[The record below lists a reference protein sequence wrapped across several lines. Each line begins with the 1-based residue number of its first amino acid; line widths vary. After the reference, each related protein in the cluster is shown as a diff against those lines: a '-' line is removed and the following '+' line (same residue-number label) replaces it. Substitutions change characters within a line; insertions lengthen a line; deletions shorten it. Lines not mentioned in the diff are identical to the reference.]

1 MIKPKPKIS
10 TLCLVFSRN
19 SWPCYQLSLRLHSY
33 PKCLITLGSILCN
46 ISIFISPNTRIGHL
60 QGHTILIVK
69 TLERKEIKK
78 WSPVI
83 PASAGENTLFTLV
96 QWTTKNTCS
105 FDIKKASN
113 FIFQDPS
120 KNMRAHFRFSPKF
133 GLFRMCWLCLFTKAC
148 SEYNLAQ

>member
-1 MIKPKPKIS
+1 MTPWLLSSVWAKNKSIS
-10 TLCLVFSRN
+10 WTSARSLINSQHRISSLCLVFSKN
-19 SWPCYQLSLRLHSY
+19 SRPSYQLSLCLHSY

-60 QGHTILIVK
+60 QGHTILIEK

-83 PASAGENTLFTLV
+83 SASVGENTLFTLV

-113 FIFQDPS
+113 FISQD
-120 KNMRAHFRFSPKF
+120 
-133 GLFRMCWLCLFTKAC
+133 LF
-148 SEYNLAQ
+148 EYVDPF

>member
-1 MIKPKPKIS
+1 M
-10 TLCLVFSRN
+10 CLVFPWN
-19 SWPCYQLSLRLHSY
+19 SWPSYQLSLCLHSY

-60 QGHTILIVK
+60 QGHTILIEK

-78 WSPVI
+78 WSSVI
-83 PASAGENTLFTLV
+83 SASVGENTLFTLV

-105 FDIKKASN
+105 FDIKKASK
-113 FIFQDPS
+113 FILQDLL
-120 KNMRAHFRFSPKF
+120 KYVGTFFRFSSKF
-133 GLFRMCWLCLFTKAC
+133 GLFRMCWLCLFTKAY